1 MIIKLINLK
10 HKGKILEKAV
20 RNTGISIYKL
30 AEKFGVSQRTM
41 YTLFEREEIPNADM
55 ARYGK
60 VLGIDFS
67 REIPELVEFF
77 SVQEPEAVYE
87 KSKSIET
94 KYYSLLE
101 KHVKLIEEYNVL
113 KEQIEK
119 NAPNEPSE
127 SKVRQTR
134 KKK

>member
-20 RNTGISIYKL
+20 RNTGISIYKV

-67 REIPELVEFF
+67 RDIPELVEFF
-77 SVQEPEAVYE
+77 MVQEPEAVYE
-87 KSKSIET
+87 KSNTIQT

-101 KHVKLIEEYNVL
+101 KHVKLIEEFNLL
-113 KEQIEK
+113 KDQLEK
-119 NAPNEPSE
+119 AAPSE
-127 SKVRQTR
+127 PTAPKVRQTN